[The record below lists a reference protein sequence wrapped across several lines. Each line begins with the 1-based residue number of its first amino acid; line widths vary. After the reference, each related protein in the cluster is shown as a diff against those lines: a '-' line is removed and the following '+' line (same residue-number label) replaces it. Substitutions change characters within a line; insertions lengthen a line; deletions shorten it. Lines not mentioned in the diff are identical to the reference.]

1 MNSRSIES
9 EYVNTSVQQSFRISK
24 NVIFIQNWS
33 KAMILISNR
42 TILEVKSKVKQDEL
56 YFSTSGGH
64 IEVVF
69 GPVHTFTLPQKCTDS
84 EKNADEKC

>member
-1 MNSRSIES
+1 
-9 EYVNTSVQQSFRISK
+9 
-24 NVIFIQNWS
+24 
-33 KAMILISNR
+33 MILISNR

-84 EKNADEKC
+84 EKNADEKCWWDKSFLKKWFILMKIGK